1 MNSDTMTIVLRF
13 GLTVAIIVVGLFSY
27 WLFNQR
33 LLGRAQNL
41 ALALVGTLPNKPL
54 IVYFTTPDCAPC
66 KTIQRPALNKL
77 LTLMGDSV
85 QVLEIDAIQRP
96 DLAKQWGVMSV
107 PTTFLLDARGEARYV
122 NNGVTRVEKLME
134 QLQTF
139 SDFEI

>member
-1 MNSDTMTIVLRF
+1 MNSDTMSIVLRF
-13 GLTVAIIVVGLFSY
+13 GLTVAIIAVGLFAY

-85 QVLEIDAIQRP
+85 QVLEIDATQRP

-134 QLQTF
+134 QLQTL

>member
-1 MNSDTMTIVLRF
+1 MNSDAMSIVLRF
-13 GLTVAIIVVGLFSY
+13 GLTVAIIAVGLFAY

-85 QVLEIDAIQRP
+85 QVLEIDATQRP

-134 QLQTF
+134 QLQNL

>member
-1 MNSDTMTIVLRF
+1 MSSEILLRLGF
-13 GLTVAIIVVGLFSY
+13 TVAIILAGVFAY
-27 WLFNQR
+27 WAFNQR
-33 LLGRAQNL
+33 LLGRAQNQSL
-41 ALALVGTLPNKPL
+41 ALIGVLPDKPT

-66 KTIQRPALNKL
+66 KTIQRPALSKL
-77 LTLMGDSV
+77 LTLTGDSV
-85 QVLEIDAIQRP
+85 QVVEIDATQRP

>member
-1 MNSDTMTIVLRF
+1 MSSEILMRSALAL
-13 GLTVAIIVVGLFSY
+13 GIIVIGIFGY
-27 WLFNQR
+27 WLINQR
-33 LLGRAQNL
+33 LLLRARSNIFTLFNQ
-41 ALALVGTLPNKPL
+41 LPNKPV

-66 KTIQRPALNKL
+66 KTVQRPALNRVTQIL
-77 LTLMGDSV
+77 GDSLEV
-85 QVLEIDAIQRP
+85 VEIDATQRP

-122 NNGVTRVEKLME
+122 NNGVTRAEKLME